1 MSPVLSAAAA
11 AAAAETTPLAQE
23 SSTTNSNSSDE
34 SVCRFAA
41 TLSRALP
48 SNLQHQGRTVSPS
61 SAVTGYGSSESTNY
75 KNNLKEIDTEQQ
87 QQPLLTTTTTSSD
100 LLIKEGTDSPRSYG
114 TADHRQETKIDWKS
128 SVWLQC
134 VCKHDQCMH
143 KLTCA
148 HLEARQFW
156 FFTIPQALVTM
167 LGGILAFLTTSDLF
181 NDETNTIIATIVGSI
196 AVGSV
201 FIQTLEGSCKYG
213 IRASMHSGTAIDLRD
228 LRGDLKLLMVKLK
241 ATGEKDIANRKNN
254 SNNNT
259 TSIIKDTEVNEGDK
273 TNTFESIEMRYRQS
287 AQGCKSFVELSIS
300 EAFELL
306 HTELMVTLNKN
317 SMQHF
322 DDIGVSDWYSNMYLG
337 ACDR

>member
-1 MSPVLSAAAA
+1 
-11 AAAAETTPLAQE
+11 
-23 SSTTNSNSSDE
+23 
-34 SVCRFAA
+34 
-41 TLSRALP
+41 
-48 SNLQHQGRTVSPS
+48 
-61 SAVTGYGSSESTNY
+61 
-75 KNNLKEIDTEQQ
+75 
-87 QQPLLTTTTTSSD
+87 
-100 LLIKEGTDSPRSYG
+100 
-114 TADHRQETKIDWKS
+114 
-128 SVWLQC
+128 
-134 VCKHDQCMH
+134 
-143 KLTCA
+143 
-148 HLEARQFW
+148 
-156 FFTIPQALVTM
+156 
-167 LGGILAFLTTSDLF
+167 
-181 NDETNTIIATIVGSI
+181 
-196 AVGSV
+196 
-201 FIQTLEGSCKYG
+201 
-213 IRASMHSGTAIDLRD
+213 
-228 LRGDLKLLMVKLK
+228 MVKLK